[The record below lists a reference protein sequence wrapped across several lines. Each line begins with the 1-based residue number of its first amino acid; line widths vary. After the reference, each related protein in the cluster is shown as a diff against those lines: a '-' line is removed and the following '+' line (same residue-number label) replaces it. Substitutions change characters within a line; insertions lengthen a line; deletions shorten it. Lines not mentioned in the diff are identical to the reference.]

1 MSTIKTTTI
10 THGSNSGTA
19 NLVLAS
25 DGKVTIPEKKLYCP
39 GAVVQ
44 VVSVTKTDTWTASCG
59 EGDFSSGVITGLTP
73 SITPTASSSKILLTG
88 YVVISNDAGSLWG
101 AGIVLCNGTT
111 PIPEARGGAS
121 GNRSLLSGHAE
132 SSFRGQTIP
141 INFLDSPAT
150 TSAITYGIKVWNG
163 YTSTSIISINYTND
177 DDTDDNN
184 HIRAAST
191 FTLMEIAG

>member
-1 MSTIKTTTI
+1 MAVVITGST
-10 THGSNSGTA
+10 G
-19 NLVLAS
+19 L
-25 DGKVTIPEKKLYCP
+25 TIPAE
-39 GAVVQ
+39 GVATSSFGNGGIIQ

-73 SITPTASSSKILLTG
+73 SITPRSSSNKILLTG
-88 YVVISNDAGSLWG
+88 YVVISNDIGGSWG

-111 PIPEARGGAS
+111 PIAEARGGS
-121 GNRSLLSGHAE
+121 VGSRSLLSGKAE
-132 SSFRGQTIP
+132 STFRGQSIP

-163 YTSTSIISINYTND
+163 HTSSSIVSINYTND

-191 FTLMEIAG
+191 LTLMEVVA